1 MHKRVLSVTALAAVA
16 LGSVVVATPASAA
29 DADVRINE
37 VQSNSATGA
46 ADFVELV
53 NAGAEPVDV
62 SGWRLVDGDPER
74 TPDLLPAGTVL
85 QPGAFLV
92 VEPTFGLGAN
102 DAAVLSDDAG
112 VQIDAY
118 AWTEHAFTEGR
129 LPDGTGAFV
138 DTEPTPGAAN
148 VARAATVE
156 PEPVETGIRVN
167 EVLSNDPVLADFV
180 ELTNVGETAVD
191 VSRWILRDSDPLSTL
206 RIAEGTIVEPGAF
219 VVIETNATADGFGL
233 GSNDEISVITED
245 GTGLADS
252 YAWTDHAASEGR
264 VPDGTGAFVDTEVT
278 RGQANVERRI
288 ASPVV
293 INEVESNGDPVSDW
307 VELANTDTT
316 STVDVSGWTI
326 RDADPTNP
334 SITLPEGTEI
344 ESGGYLGI
352 RTDAPEDFFGLGG
365 TDRVTVR
372 DETGAVVDTFGWS
385 GHAATTY
392 GRCPDMTGA
401 FAVTAAS
408 TFELVN
414 DCALVEEPVS
424 DTIPWPYGQDVQD
437 AVAPGTWGEDM
448 SGLDHAA
455 DGTLFAVNND
465 DGEIFEMAGGD
476 GQPYV
481 IARSWVPRYPDG
493 TGQPDAEGISVA
505 GDGAILLSTE
515 RDNTASNVSRPSVL
529 RVELGEDGASTT
541 THEWNLTALTGPLGA
556 NAGIEAIEWISDA
569 DATGLGIVDASG
581 ATYDPAAYG
590 PHLGGI
596 VAFAV
601 EATGELHLAVLEEDG
616 GMTLLQTTRPGPA
629 VSVVMGLD
637 WRAGGNLLW
646 ALCDEACD
654 NRLSTLA
661 IVDGLLTWQAD
672 VGAPAAMPSAYT
684 NEGLAIEYCDV
695 ADVTPTVLWISD
707 TAHEGVSL
715 RVAPGADCVA
725 AEPTPEP
732 SAPAPV
738 PTDGPIVED
747 GDGDGGGV
755 DVVDQAGQGGHGS
768 LPRTGADAGAWL
780 LALAMLLVVAGAA
793 IAVRSSRRRA

>member
-1 MHKRVLSVTALAAVA
+1 MHKRVLSATALAAIA
-16 LGSVVVATPASAA
+16 LGSVAVATPASAA

-37 VQSNSATGA
+37 VQSNGDSP
-46 ADFVELV
+46 DFIELF
-53 NAGAEPVDV
+53 NAGTTDVDI
-62 SGWRLVDGDPER
+62 SGWDVVDDGVNR
-74 TPDLLPAGTVL
+74 TPEAIPADTVLEPGGFLVIQPGFGLGGADTVTLTDGAGTV
-85 QPGAFLV
+85 
-92 VEPTFGLGAN
+92 
-102 DAAVLSDDAG
+102 
-112 VQIDAY
+112 IDSRQ
-118 AWTEHAFTEGR
+118 WFEHAISDGR
-129 LPDGTGAFV
+129 IPDGTGDFTT
-138 DTEPTPGAAN
+138 TESTPGAPN
-148 VARAATVE
+148 VARVVVE
-156 PEPVETGIRVN
+156 LEPVETGIRVN
-167 EVLSNDPVLADFV
+167 EVLSDGDVPDFV
-180 ELTNVGETAVD
+180 ELTNVSSDDVD
-191 VSRWILRDSDPLSTL
+191 ISSWILRDNDPLSTL
-206 RIAEGTIVEPGAF
+206 RIAEGTVVAPGAF
-219 VVIETNATADGFGL
+219 VVIETNVTADGFGL
-233 GSNDEISVITED
+233 GANDEINVITED
-245 GTGLADS
+245 GTGLAAT
-252 YAWTDHAASEGR
+252 YAWTEHATSEGR
-264 VPDGTGAFVDTEVT
+264 IPDGTGAFVDTEVT

-293 INEVESNGDPVSDW
+293 INEVESNGDPISDW

-326 RDADPTNP
+326 RDSDPENP
-334 SITLPEGTEI
+334 TITLPEGTQI
-344 ESGGYLGI
+344 ESGGYLGV

-372 DETGAVVDTFGWS
+372 DETGAVIDSFGWS

-401 FAVTAAS
+401 FEVTTAS

-414 DCALVEEPVS
+414 DCTVVEEPVY
-424 DTIPWPYGQDVQD
+424 DTIDWPYGQEVQD

-448 SGLDHAA
+448 SGLDQAA
-455 DGTLFAVNND
+455 DGTVFAVNND

-476 GQPYV
+476 GDLYT
-481 IARSWVPRYPDG
+481 IAQSWVPTYPNG

-529 RVELGEDGASTT
+529 RVELGADGASTT

-569 DATGLGIVDASG
+569 DATSLGIVDATG
-581 ATYDPAAYG
+581 AAYDPASYG

-601 EATGELHLAVLEEDG
+601 EATGNLHLAVLEEDG

-654 NRLSTLA
+654 NRLSQLS
-661 IVDGLLTWQAD
+661 IVDGLLAWQAD
-672 VGAPAAMPSAYT
+672 VLPPAAMPTAYT
-684 NEGLAIEYCDV
+684 NEGLVVQYCDV
-695 ADVTPTVLWISD
+695 ADVTPTTLWISD

-725 AEPTPEP
+725 AEPEP
-732 SAPAPV
+732 SEPAPSQPAPTDPTPTAPAPTTPV
-738 PTDGPIVED
+738 
-747 GDGDGGGV
+747 V
-755 DVVDQAGQGGHGS
+755 DDQAGDQGGTLPQTGS
-768 LPRTGADAGAWL
+768 EGAVGIVALALLLVAAGAL
-780 LALAMLLVVAGAA
+780 LARRGSVL
-793 IAVRSSRRRA
+793 RRRA

>member
-1 MHKRVLSVTALAAVA
+1 MHKRALSVAALTAVA
-16 LGSVVVATPASAA
+16 FGSVVAATPALAA
-29 DADVRINE
+29 DADIRINE

-46 ADFVELV
+46 PDFVELV
-53 NAGAEPVDV
+53 NAGTDPVDV
-62 SGWRLVDGDPER
+62 GGWVLRDDQDANGDV
-74 TPDLLPAGTVL
+74 LPLGTTIA
-85 QPGAFLV
+85 PGALLV
-92 VEPTFGLGAN
+92 IQPTFGLGAN
-102 DAAVLSDDAG
+102 DSARLFDDAL
-112 VQIDAY
+112 VAIDGY

-138 DTEPTPGAAN
+138 DTEPTPGEPN
-148 VARAATVE
+148 VARVATVA
-156 PEPVETGIRVN
+156 PTPVETGIRIN
-167 EVLSNDPVLADFV
+167 EVLSNDPVLEDFV
-180 ELTNVGETAVD
+180 ELTNVGLEPVD
-191 VSRWILRDSDPLSTL
+191 ISSWILRDNDPLSTL
-206 RIAEGTIVEPGAF
+206 RIAAGTVVEPGELL
-219 VVIETNATADGFGL
+219 VIETNATPDGFGL
-233 GSNDEISVITED
+233 GANDEISVITED
-245 GTGLADS
+245 GTGLADT
-252 YAWTDHAASEGR
+252 YAWTEHATSEGR
-264 VPDGTGAFVDTEVT
+264 IPDGTGAFVDTEVT

-326 RDADPTNP
+326 RDSDPENP
-334 SITLPEGTEI
+334 AITLPEGTEI

-372 DETGAVVDTFGWS
+372 DETGAVIDSFGWS

-401 FAVTAAS
+401 FEVTTAS

-414 DCALVEEPVS
+414 DCTVVEEPVY
-424 DTIPWPYGQDVQD
+424 DTIDWPYGQDVQD

-448 SGLDHAA
+448 SGLDQAA
-455 DGTLFAVNND
+455 DGTVFAVNND

-476 GQPYV
+476 GDLYT
-481 IARSWVPRYPDG
+481 IAQSWVPTYPNG

-529 RVELGEDGASTT
+529 RVELGADGASTT

-569 DATGLGIVDASG
+569 DATSLGIVDATG
-581 ATYDPAAYG
+581 AAYDPASYG

-601 EATGELHLAVLEEDG
+601 EATGNLHLAVLEEDG

-654 NRLSTLA
+654 NRLSQLS
-661 IVDGLLTWQAD
+661 IVDGLLAWQAD
-672 VGAPAAMPSAYT
+672 VLPPAAMPTAYT
-684 NEGLAIEYCDV
+684 NEGLVVQYCDV
-695 ADVTPTVLWISD
+695 ADVTPTTLWISD

-725 AEPTPEP
+725 AEPEP
-732 SAPAPV
+732 SEPAPSQPA
-738 PTDGPIVED
+738 PTDPTPTAPTPTTPPVV
-747 GDGDGGGV
+747 GDEAGD
-755 DVVDQAGQGGHGS
+755 QGGTLPQTGS
-768 LPRTGADAGAWL
+768 EGAVGIVALALLLVAAGAL
-780 LALAMLLVVAGAA
+780 LARRGSVL
-793 IAVRSSRRRA
+793 RRRA